1 MSLATF
7 DHPLAQYIRPSA
19 KSTANCPGCGNGI
32 LAQAILQAIDELGL
46 SLDDFVFVSGIG
58 CSAWIPSPS
67 FFADVLH
74 TTHGRPIAFATGI
87 KAAMPEKHVMV
98 VSGDGDLTAIG
109 GNHLIHAA
117 RRNIAMTVVCVNNGI
132 YGMTGGQVA
141 PTTPL
146 GLQTITTPFGNAE
159 NPFDICKLV
168 EGAGASFVARWTT
181 YHPRQIVKTMKRA
194 IQKNGFAFVEVDLP
208 VPGGVRPQDR
218 HGQLGADDGALQ
230 AELGEHRQSQD
241 DDARRTHRQDRGG
254 RIPRH
259 RQARTD
265 RHYGEGARQGH
276 GQREVDRQD
285 AEGNRN
291 HRLRRFHR
299 FLGIG
304 AGHVEFVPFV
314 CVICEICG

>member
-1 MSLATF
+1 MSLAAYE
-7 DHPLAQYIRPSA
+7 HPLAKYIRPSA

-67 FFADVLH
+67 FYADVLH
-74 TTHGRPIAFATGI
+74 TTHGRPIAFATGV
-87 KAAMPEKHVMV
+87 KASLPGKHVMV

-117 RRNIAMTVVCVNNGI
+117 RRNIAMSVFCVNNGI

-146 GLQTITTPFGNAE
+146 GMATVTTPFGNAE

-181 YHPRQIVKTMKRA
+181 YHPRNIVKTAKKA
-194 IQKNGFAFVEVDLP
+194 IQKKGFAFVEVVSQCP
-208 VPGGVRPQDR
+208 VEFGRKTGMGNSVQMLEYYKKNSISIAR
-218 HGQLGADDGALQ
+218 AKTMSA
-230 AELGEHRQSQD
+230 AELTGKIVVGEFL
-241 DDARRTHRQDRGG
+241 DADKPELIETLAAVRAKAMGK
-254 RIPRH
+254 
-259 RQARTD
+259 A
-265 RHYGEGARQGH
+265 
-276 GQREVDRQD
+276 
-285 AEGNRN
+285 
-291 HRLRRFHR
+291 
-299 FLGIG
+299 
-304 AGHVEFVPFV
+304 
-314 CVICEICG
+314 

>member
-1 MSLATF
+1 MSMEVY
-7 DHPLAQYIRPSA
+7 DHPLAKYIRPSA

-46 SLDDFVFVSGIG
+46 PMDDFVFVSGIG

-87 KAAMPEKHVMV
+87 KAALPDKHVMV

-117 RRNIAMTVVCVNNGI
+117 RRNIAMSVFCVNNGI

-141 PTTPL
+141 PTTPI
-146 GLQTITTPFGNAE
+146 GLSTVTTPFGNAE

-181 YHPRQIVKTMKRA
+181 YHPRQIVRTAKKA
-194 IQKNGFAFVEVDLP
+194 IQKKGFAFVEVISQCP
-208 VPGGVRPQDR
+208 VEFGRKTGMGNSVQMMEYYKQNSVSLAKAKTMAPEALTGKIVVGELVDINKPELIEAIAGVR
-218 HGQLGADDGALQ
+218 AKAM
-230 AELGEHRQSQD
+230 AS
-241 DDARRTHRQDRGG
+241 AK
-254 RIPRH
+254 
-259 RQARTD
+259 
-265 RHYGEGARQGH
+265 
-276 GQREVDRQD
+276 
-285 AEGNRN
+285 
-291 HRLRRFHR
+291 
-299 FLGIG
+299 
-304 AGHVEFVPFV
+304 
-314 CVICEICG
+314 